1 VAAFPS
7 KGWSAPRPQFAR
19 QRVTISPQLAETGP
33 RFAEG
38 LFPRPWDKTA
48 SRTAVSAAATDL
60 SGAASAQ
67 PRRSLLRLVLRNHTS
82 PEPNA
87 RLSVAT
93 LLVEGATSSGAVRV
107 RARLGTPRDHA
118 LIAPLALNGLR
129 VSEALGADVT
139 DLDVE
144 RSQRV
149 LRSVLRAASTS
160 RPRNDLISSRDER
173 IETVDCGT
181 SRFDR
186 VIADRIDRLL
196 GCELVRLG

>member
-1 VAAFPS
+1 
-7 KGWSAPRPQFAR
+7 
-19 QRVTISPQLAETGP
+19 
-33 RFAEG
+33 
-38 LFPRPWDKTA
+38 
-48 SRTAVSAAATDL
+48 
-60 SGAASAQ
+60 
-67 PRRSLLRLVLRNHTS
+67 
-82 PEPNA
+82 
-87 RLSVAT
+87 
-93 LLVEGATSSGAVRV
+93 
-107 RARLGTPRDHA
+107 

>member
-1 VAAFPS
+1 MPPRLTSPVQHPRNDAAHGS
-7 KGWSAPRPQFAR
+7 TGARPRR
-19 QRVTISPQLAETGP
+19 GSVP
-33 RFAEG
+33 RRSH
-38 LFPRPWDKTA
+38 LDPRD
-48 SRTAVSAAATDL
+48 R
-60 SGAASAQ
+60 